1 MVWAVSLSRPY
12 WMSLL
17 GHFTIL
23 FALMAFSTLQRP
35 DMVVGGV
42 NIVFPPPGSGSG
54 GGAAT
59 VTPPPEPTPP
69 APAPEPEPEP
79 APQEEKKGEEKKH
92 PQPEMNVVKEPDPAG
107 VLPPKQGDIPSKRAT
122 ERDAEKGGTP
132 PAKSR
137 ETAAPAA
144 DTPGTPGSGT
154 GPGGGGGIGVEGGV
168 LGANAPWYLMQLRDK
183 VASNWRPPASVG
195 HPGEAKATF
204 HFEVHADG
212 TVAALEPLQGSDSS
226 LFDRAAMRAILESS
240 PLPPLP
246 EDLGAT
252 TIGITLIFT
261 QEY

>member
-1 MVWAVSLSRPY
+1 
-12 WMSLL
+12 MSLF

-35 DMVVGGV
+35 DLVVGGV

-54 GGAAT
+54 GGAQA
-59 VTPPPEPTPP
+59 VAPPPEPQPP
-69 APAPEPEPEP
+69 APTPKPDPKPE
-79 APQEEKKGEEKKH
+79 PQEEKKGEEKKH
-92 PQPEMNVVKEPDPAG
+92 PQPEMNVVKEPDPDG
-107 VLPPKQGDIPSKRAT
+107 TLPPKQGDIPSKRPN
-122 ERDAEKGGTP
+122 ERDAEKGSAP

-137 ETAAPAA
+137 ETAAPPA
-144 DTPGTPGSGT
+144 DTPGTQGT
-154 GPGGGGGIGVEGGV
+154 GDGPGGGGGIGVEGGV

-195 HPGEAKATF
+195 HPGQAKATF

-212 TVAALEPLQGSDSS
+212 SVAAVEPLEGSDNS
-226 LFDRAAMRAILESS
+226 LYDRAAMRAILESS

-246 EDLGAT
+246 EELGAT

-261 QEY
+261 QDY

>member
-1 MVWAVSLSRPY
+1 
-12 WMSLL
+12 MSLF

-42 NIVFPPPGSGSG
+42 NIVFPPPGGGSG
-54 GGAAT
+54 GGTTAVT
-59 VTPPPEPTPP
+59 PPPPEPPTPPPEPESK
-69 APAPEPEPEP
+69 PE
-79 APQEEKKGEEKKH
+79 PQEEQKGEEKKH

-107 VLPPKQGDIPSKRAT
+107 TLPPKQGDIPSKRQN
-122 ERDAEKGGTP
+122 ERDAEKGSSP

-137 ETAAPAA
+137 ETSSPHAE
-144 DTPGTPGSGT
+144 TLGEPGSGT
-154 GPGGGGGIGVEGGV
+154 GPGGGSGIGVEGGV

-195 HPGEAKATF
+195 HPGQAKATF

-212 TVAALEPLQGSDSS
+212 TVAALEPLQGSDNS
-226 LFDRAAMRAILESS
+226 LYDRAAMRAILESS

-261 QEY
+261 QDY